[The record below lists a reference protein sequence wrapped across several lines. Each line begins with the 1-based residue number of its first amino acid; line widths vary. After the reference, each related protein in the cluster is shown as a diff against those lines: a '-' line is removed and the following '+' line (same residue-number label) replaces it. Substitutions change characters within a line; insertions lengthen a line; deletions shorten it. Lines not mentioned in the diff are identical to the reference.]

1 MSDDL
6 PFSRYSEPYLNPFP
20 DPHPK
25 EPRPREER
33 EAEKKEE
40 FTPPF
45 VPYSGGREEKKSPE
59 LSESSESQ
67 KSVETS
73 SVPIIVPQAEEE
85 FDEEFNE
92 DVLKL
97 GIKVVVFI
105 VFVVAIG
112 FLFWFFM
119 KGEKPATEPFA
130 PIVVEEKVISYTD
143 DEGKVVEIIVPS
155 GALKE
160 DIKIEVKKIAN
171 GAVTNK
177 YQFTPKGL
185 KFLRPVT
192 IKIPYK
198 ENGFKKGETPRDI
211 KLEYQSAPGAQK
223 YLLWYEVDGEAKKL
237 ITQVMGF

>member
-6 PFSRYSEPYLNPFP
+6 PFSRYSEPYLDPFP
-20 DPHPK
+20 PPQPE

-33 EAEKKEE
+33 EAEKKED

-45 VPYSGGREEKKSPE
+45 VPHMGKPEAQKGPPPEALPSALPSEDQPFTPPQFEEKFE
-59 LSESSESQ
+59 
-67 KSVETS
+67 
-73 SVPIIVPQAEEE
+73 
-85 FDEEFNE
+85 EEFNE

-97 GIKVVVFI
+97 GIKVVVFT

-119 KGEKPATEPFA
+119 NGGKPATEPSA
-130 PIVVEEKVISYTD
+130 PVVSEEKVISYTD
-143 DEGKVVEIIVPS
+143 DEGRIVEIIVPL

-160 DIKIEVKKIAN
+160 DVKIEVEKIAN
-171 GAVTNK
+171 GAVTDK

-192 IKIPYK
+192 VKIPYK
-198 ENGFKKGETPRDI
+198 ENGLKKGETPHDI
-211 KLEYQSAPGAQK
+211 KLEYQSAPGDQK
-223 YLLWYEVDGEAKKL
+223 YLLWYEVDESAKKL
-237 ITQVMGF
+237 VTQVMGF

>member
-45 VPYSGGREEKKSPE
+45 VPYMEKPKTPKEPLPEAPPSALPSGDQSLTSP
-59 LSESSESQ
+59 Q
-67 KSVETS
+67 
-73 SVPIIVPQAEEE
+73 

-119 KGEKPATEPFA
+119 GGEKPEAEPSA
-130 PIVVEEKVISYTD
+130 PAVVEEKVISYTD
-143 DEGKVVEIIVPS
+143 DEGRIVEIIVPE

-160 DIKIEVKKIAN
+160 DVKIEIKKIAS
-171 GAVTNK
+171 GAVTDK

-185 KFLRPVT
+185 KFLRPV
-192 IKIPYK
+192 IVKIPYK
-198 ENGFKKGETPRDI
+198 EKGLKAGETPHDI
-211 KLEYQSAPGAQK
+211 KLEYQSAPGAEK
-223 YLLWYEVDGEAKKL
+223 YLLWYEVDEGAKKL
-237 ITQVMGF
+237 VTQVMGF